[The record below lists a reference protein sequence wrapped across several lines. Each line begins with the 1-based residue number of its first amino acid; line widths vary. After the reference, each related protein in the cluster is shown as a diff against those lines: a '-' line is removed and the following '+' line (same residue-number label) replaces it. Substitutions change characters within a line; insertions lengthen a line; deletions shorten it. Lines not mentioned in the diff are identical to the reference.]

1 MLKPVAREGTP
12 ECDIM
17 GIEML
22 LLLRTLNYRGEG
34 GAYRVSEDG
43 KSLFIHRINIES
55 WHCATERDICT
66 T

>member
-1 MLKPVAREGTP
+1 MLKPVAREGTL

-34 GAYRVSEDG
+34 GAYRVCEDG

-55 WHCATERDICT
+55 WHCVTERDTGT

>member
-1 MLKPVAREGTP
+1 MLKSVARERTL

-22 LLLRTLNYRGEG
+22 LLLRTLNYREEG

-43 KSLFIHRINIES
+43 KSIYSQDKH
-55 WHCATERDICT
+55 
-66 T
+66 